1 MRKDKKK
8 QQVRASSFL
17 EKLVSKT
24 KKFQIEDLLT
34 LYSLYDQIVTDNV
47 FRLLLLPYTRF
58 AKDWLRDQARD
69 LLANSDRNRL
79 IITSRARKSAEAAYE
94 AMPKE
99 EAAQWPSCLKPKNT
113 RFVADCLRLL
123 HRVEASGL
131 LPTFEEVQ
139 ALGASRMVYD
149 DLGVYFTALTSRYP
163 TLVADWL
170 SAKADGDDDDL
181 QAIEAEMLALEEH
194 VGVRRD
200 DAWYVIVN
208 VLSNYDLVEKIIQ
221 RVTTAY
227 MRLLFR
233 FAHRVRGITT
243 TEENFSAGCEG
254 MIRAVRNYDPVD
266 GSSFT
271 IHCQWW
277 VRSAILQR
285 QRQAS
290 VILLPSTTWS
300 QLAQIQKGQGSFSD
314 ERVSDLKERA
324 EMFFA
329 NSANALKAQDREQDD
344 YDDPFEGVLVTS
356 PDAIAVLGDA
366 VARSQGVEEMYE
378 REDVIALGNSLMDGI
393 FHLLHEEDPGLIFP
407 VLLWALNSGI
417 DATLLAERSASLFL
431 GEKEIEQERN
441 RQKQTKALA
450 TATPAIEP
458 TTEKPTKPQR
468 HLGTKPHRTGRRY
481 GHIAQ
486 SRPAYKNAFA
496 LG

>member
-1 MRKDKKK
+1 
-8 QQVRASSFL
+8 
-17 EKLVSKT
+17 
-24 KKFQIEDLLT
+24 
-34 LYSLYDQIVTDNV
+34 
-47 FRLLLLPYTRF
+47 
-58 AKDWLRDQARD
+58 
-69 LLANSDRNRL
+69 
-79 IITSRARKSAEAAYE
+79 
-94 AMPKE
+94 
-99 EAAQWPSCLKPKNT
+99 
-113 RFVADCLRLL
+113 
-123 HRVEASGL
+123 
-131 LPTFEEVQ
+131 
-139 ALGASRMVYD
+139 MVYD
-149 DLGVYFTALTSRYP
+149 DLGVYFTALMSKYP
-163 TLVADWL
+163 ALVADWL
-170 SAKADGDDDDL
+170 SAKADGDEDDL
-181 QAIEAEMLALEEH
+181 QSIEAEMRALEEH

-200 DAWYVIVN
+200 DAWYVVVN

-254 MIRAVRNYDPVD
+254 MIRAVRNYDPID

-314 ERVSDLKERA
+314 ERVADLKERA

-356 PDAIAVLGDA
+356 PDAAVVLGDA
-366 VARSQGVEEMYE
+366 VARSQSVEDAYE
-378 REDVIALGNSLMDGI
+378 SKDVAALGKSIMDNV
-393 FHLLHEEDPGLIFP
+393 FHLLHEEDPSLIFP

-417 DATLLAERSASLFL
+417 DATLLAERSACLFL
-431 GEKEIEQERN
+431 GEKEIQQERE
-441 RQKQTKALA
+441 RQRHDSQSESA
-450 TATPAIEP
+450 T
-458 TTEKPTKPQR
+458 KPTKPSR
-468 HLGTKPHRTGRRY
+468 RIGTKPHRTGRH
-481 GHIAQ
+481 GHTAK
-486 SRPAYKNAFA
+486 SKPAYKNAFA

>member
-8 QQVRASSFL
+8 QQAKTSSFL
-17 EKLVSKT
+17 ERLVSKT

-34 LYSLYDQIVTDNV
+34 LYSLYDRIVTDNV

-58 AKDWLRDQARD
+58 ARDWLRDQARD

-79 IITSRARKSAEAAYE
+79 IITSRARKAAEAAYDS
-94 AMPKE
+94 MPKE
-99 EAAQWPSCLKPKNT
+99 ESAQWPSCLKPKNT
-113 RFVADCLRLL
+113 RFVADSLRLL
-123 HRVEASGL
+123 HRVEADV

-149 DLGVYFTALTSRYP
+149 DLGIYFTALMSKYP
-163 TLVADWL
+163 ALVADWA
-170 SAKADGDDDDL
+170 SAKAEGDEEDL
-181 QAIEAEMLALEEH
+181 LAIEAEMQALEEH
-194 VGVRRD
+194 IGVRRD
-200 DAWYVIVN
+200 DAWYVVVN
-208 VLSNYDLVEKIIQ
+208 VLSNYDLVEKIIH

-233 FAHRVRGITT
+233 FSHRVRGITT

-314 ERVSDLKERA
+314 ERVADLKERA

-329 NSANALKAQDREQDD
+329 NSANALKTQDREQDD

-356 PDAIAVLGDA
+356 PDAAVVLGDA
-366 VARSQGVEEMYE
+366 VARSQSVEEAHE
-378 REDVIALGNSLMDGI
+378 RKDIVGLGNSLMDSI
-393 FHLLHEEDPGLIFP
+393 LHLLHEEDPSLIFP

-417 DATLLAERSASLFL
+417 DATLLAERSACLFL
-431 GEKEIEQERN
+431 GEKEIEQERS
-441 RQKQTKALA
+441 RQKNKEGSTQP
-450 TATPAIEP
+450 TAT
-458 TTEKPTKPQR
+458 TTKPTSPQR
-468 HLGTKPHRTGRRY
+468 HAGTKPHRIGRLPH
-481 GHIAQ
+481 GHTTQ
-486 SRPAYKNAFA
+486 SRSAYKNALA